1 MHYEYI
7 STSVQDR
14 IRYITLNRAEKRNAF
29 NFQLVTELKHAFHVA
44 EEDENTK
51 VIILNA
57 TGDVFSAGAD
67 LQYLQ
72 SLQNNSIEENLADS
86 NHLKELYA
94 AIYYHKKIVIA
105 QVEGHAIAGGC
116 GLATVTDF
124 TFAVPEANFG
134 YTEVKIGFIPAIVM
148 VFLLRKVGETIAKEL
163 LLTGKLIS
171 AKEALNFHLINRVCS
186 KETVKAEVR
195 DFALKLCSE
204 TSGDSLSFTKKMI
217 SAVQNIADFAAL
229 DYAAEMNAEA
239 RMTKDC
245 KKGIASFLAK
255 EKIIW

>member
-1 MHYEYI
+1 MIYDYI
-7 STSVQDR
+7 TTTIKDR
-14 IRYITLNRAEKRNAF
+14 IRYITLSRPEKKNAF
-29 NFQLVTELKHAFHVA
+29 NFQLVSELKHAFHVA
-44 EEDENTK
+44 QEDENTK
-51 VIILNA
+51 IIVLNSD
-57 TGDVFSAGAD
+57 GDVFSAGAD

-72 SLQNNSIEENLADS
+72 TLQSNTLEENLADS

-94 AIYYHKKIVIA
+94 AIYYHKKVVIA

-134 YTEVKIGFIPAIVM
+134 YTEVKIGFVPAIVM
-148 VFLLRKVGETIAKEL
+148 VFLLRKVGETKAKEL

-171 AKEALNFHLINRVCS
+171 AADAKSAQLINEVFS
-186 KETVKAEVR
+186 KETIKQEVL
-195 DFALKLCSE
+195 DFATKLCTE
-204 TSGDSLSFTKKMI
+204 ASGDSLALTKKMM

-239 RMTKDC
+239 RMTADC
-245 KKGIASFLAK
+245 KKGIASFLTK
-255 EKIIW
+255 QKISW